1 MRYSIKRYDKTV
13 CIGHCKDKMPL
24 SDIAIEKS
32 IYEISKRQ
40 AKQTGDDGVTFRD
53 QDYIG
58 MLPGDVITFTTETEV
73 VTVHVF
79 TNYDYTILD
88 RRNRP
93 FTISE

>member
-1 MRYSIKRYDKTV
+1 MKYSIKRYDRTV
-13 CIGHCKDKMPL
+13 CIGHCKDKEPL

-40 AKQTGDDGVTFRD
+40 MKKTGDDGVTFRD

-58 MLPGDVITFTTETEV
+58 MLPGDVITFITETEA
-73 VTVHVF
+73 VTVQVY
-79 TNYDYTILD
+79 TNYDYTILN
-88 RRNRP
+88 RQNRP